1 MQKKYLYKLE
11 RGEKVM
17 GVEGKR
23 LLVLGAGRG
32 QII

>member
-1 MQKKYLYKLE
+1 
-11 RGEKVM
+11 M

-32 QII
+32 QIGLYKAAKEICFS